1 MNQTAFTRKVKYEK
15 ELQRDIAAEVRAT
28 PGGEKILS
36 CLQCGTCGSVCPLSV
51 YMDYTPR
58 RLIGMLRE
66 GFKKEVVESF
76 AIWLCASCYECT
88 VRCPAGI
95 KVTDV
100 MYSLKRVAIHEGIY
114 PRRFPI
120 PILAKEFMEMLK
132 RTGRNNEFWLVLRVF
147 LKTMPMKLLTYW
159 PLGLR
164 LLKRGRMRVTGSHI
178 SKPAG
183 ADLRRM
189 LAAMQDGHNR
199 DGQPLGTKFA
209 PHGADPAEYEC
220 ASGTNA

>member
-1 MNQTAFTRKVKYEK
+1 MSRVTFTRKVKYEK
-15 ELQRDIAAEVRAT
+15 ELQRDITAEVLAA

-36 CLQCGTCGSVCPLSV
+36 CLQCGTCGSACPLSV
-51 YMDYTPR
+51 YMDHTPR

-66 GFKKEVVESF
+66 GFKQEVVESF

-100 MYSLKRVAIHEGIY
+100 MYALKRAAIHEGIY

-120 PILAKEFMEMLK
+120 PVLAKEFMEMLK
-132 RTGRNNEFWLVLRVF
+132 GNGRTNEFWLVLRV
-147 LKTMPMKLLTYW
+147 LIKTAPMKLMTSW

-164 LLKRGRMRVTGSHI
+164 LWQRGRMRMTGGRI
-178 SKPAG
+178 PKQGG

-189 LAAMQDGHNR
+189 LDAMQDRN
-199 DGQPLGTKFA
+199 DGNSKPSA
-209 PHGADPAEYEC
+209 A
-220 ASGTNA
+220 

>member
-1 MNQTAFTRKVKYEK
+1 MNRTAFTRKVKYEK

-36 CLQCGTCGSVCPLSV
+36 CLQCGTCGGVCPLSV

-76 AIWLCASCYECT
+76 SIWLCASCYECT
-88 VRCPAGI
+88 IHCPAGI
-95 KVTDV
+95 RVTDV
-100 MYSLKRVAIHEGIY
+100 MYTLKRIAIREGIY

-120 PILAKEFMEMLK
+120 PVLAKEFMEMLK
-132 RTGRNNEFWLVLRVF
+132 RTGRNNEFWLVLKVF
-147 LKTMPMKLLTYW
+147 LKTAPMKLMTYW

-164 LLKRGRMRVTGSHI
+164 LWKRGRMRVTGSRVP
-178 SKPAG
+178 KPVG
-183 ADLRRM
+183 ADLSRM
-189 LAAMQDGHNR
+189 LNAMQGEHNR
-199 DGQPLGTKFA
+199 NGRLLGTKLA
-209 PHGADPAEYEC
+209 SHGADPAAYQR